1 MDARANIFHDERE
14 SDTPAPLLRKLEAL
28 SDLLRSCGRVAIG
41 FSGGVDSVF
50 LAAAC
55 TRCLSASRIL
65 LIHLDTPLVSTPERE
80 SFERERALF
89 AQIGI
94 EVETVRTDPL
104 SAEKVSANPDDRCY
118 HCKLLGFS
126 QVIATAHERGFTTV
140 LEGSNA
146 DDAKDYRPGMR
157 AIRELGVRSPLM
169 ETGWRKH
176 EEREMLRRWGH
187 PAWDLPAGA
196 CLATRIPCGQPI
208 TREKL
213 DVVRACEDHLHD
225 LGLKQVRVRL
235 DEGTARVSADAED
248 LGRLARM
255 AKTGPTEAGPGRT
268 PGRGSDAGPDAG
280 VGLEETGALDG
291 RAPILLPTSVSEALA
306 SFGALEVDP
315 VARPYSHGETSFAT
329 PDQTEDSA

>member
-14 SDTPAPLLRKLEAL
+14 RDTPAALLRKLEAL
-28 SDLLRSCGRVAIG
+28 SDLLRSCGRAAVG

-55 TRCLSASRIL
+55 TRCLPASRIL

-94 EVETVRTDPL
+94 EVETVRMDPL
-104 SAEKVSANPDDRCY
+104 SAEKVSANPNDRCY

-169 ETGWRKH
+169 ETRWRKH

-235 DEGTARVSADAED
+235 DEGTARVSAGIED
-248 LGRLARM
+248 LGRLAQM
-255 AKTGPTEAGPGRT
+255 AETRPAEARPGLT
-268 PGRGSDAGPDAG
+268 PGHRFDGDS
-280 VGLEETGALDG
+280 GA
-291 RAPILLPTSVSEALA
+291 RVAIQIPRSVREALA
-306 SFGALEVDP
+306 SFGPMKVDP
-315 VARPYSHGETSFAT
+315 VARPYSHGETSIAP
-329 PDQTEDSA
+329 PDQAEGSA